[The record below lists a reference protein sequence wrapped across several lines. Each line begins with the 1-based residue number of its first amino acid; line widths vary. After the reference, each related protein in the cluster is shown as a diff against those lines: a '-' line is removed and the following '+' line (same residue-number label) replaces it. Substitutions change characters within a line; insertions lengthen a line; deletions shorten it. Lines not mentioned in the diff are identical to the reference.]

1 MWAAKQIQTKIAVKN
16 AIMIRA
22 ALKVSANRK
31 QIAEQ
36 FEAVDLQPSSSPTQ
50 DNAWVR
56 SWALMNVKI
65 DTKPLKKA
73 VERSVAEGWVTGQ
86 KAADHTIKYAAQRL
100 HKASVAEIVSDPNA
114 DVWKGWKPGDAA
126 TAALLARP
134 YGLQIL
140 LATAEKDIRGI
151 ERTLIDQ
158 IGTRLAE
165 GKRQGLSIQDMA
177 DSLSGV
183 IDNPARALTIAT
195 TEVSRAVNT
204 SAQTRYQEAKLTKN
218 QWMGIDPCD
227 TCAMNDGEIV
237 EIGAPFAS
245 GDTQP
250 PAHPNCLCTLL
261 PVISKEDFVDRTEEA
276 TAATDALFEESVKRE
291 EELTPVMMAVSQATS
306 GTISGLRFRLKQP
319 KSLRRKI
326 VDQVEKGEY
335 ATAAESAANVSDA
348 VRYTISYDSKN
359 YVKSVASTI
368 DDMRTRGYELRVKNY
383 WDRADYKGIN
393 IAVKDKTGKTF
404 ELQLHT
410 KESLAIKDDLHA
422 LYEQYRESKNDAQR
436 WKLWNEMVGI
446 AKKIPNPEGFSQ
458 LLKIGTLKYEQ
469 FTDSK
474 GVVRRAGEGLFKPV
488 KIPDVKLPPVE
499 TLKPVAPIK
508 PADVTYRG
516 SHMAP
521 DIESGA
527 PLHNIAANDIY
538 PTDVY
543 QGTNVRL
550 YGSGYPEM
558 DKKIHELIS
567 KVKGNPEAEV
577 TVYRA
582 VPKNAV
588 KPTITSGDW
597 ITPIKEYAVQH
608 GESNLGNDYQIIA
621 MRVKAKDVYTSGD
634 SLLEWGYSPA
644 TAMQPI
650 PVTTQVAQ
658 PVDIM
663 FAANRAVKVENQ
675 AAQLYADYFL
685 TEKDLV
691 NALRTTVGYDLT
703 ETTTGATVKVYF
715 EKQHPD
721 LKGKTKE
728 FAVLAD
734 AQRLEMYL
742 KNKMA
747 KQGFEETLNSGT
759 LRPNVVEEL
768 KKAETIAKEKTTQA
782 MQTGNVTIAIKL
794 EDLFKVFKDKRF
806 KNQFETMTSNGMLDD
821 KFRKVSEAAVQNIP
835 VQAAPT
841 ERSIYGYITTN
852 EKIQNTVPDEGFEN
866 GIKRLWDNKLSINSD
881 AVDQY
886 GDIRIVLKP
895 EVKQR
900 TTVTIGDSLYSGKL
914 ADKITSP
921 NPDLINM
928 GLYDNGVSVHTA
940 RPTFG
945 YMEAQIQGIVT
956 VDDIAMIYVPKGID
970 IKLLGDMIN
979 NDGINIPI
987 VER

>member
-1 MWAAKQIQTKIAVKN
+1 MWEAKRIQTKIAAQNAVK
-16 AIMIRA
+16 IRA
-22 ALKVSANRK
+22 ALRVSANK
-31 QIAEQ
+31 KEIAEN
-36 FEAVDLQPSSSPTQ
+36 FLAINLQPSGNPTQ
-50 DNAWVR
+50 DNVRAR
-56 SWALMNVKI
+56 SWALINVKVN
-65 DTKPLKKA
+65 TKPLKNA
-73 VERSVAEGWVTGQ
+73 VERAVAEGWVTGQ
-86 KAADHTIKYAAQRL
+86 KAADHTIKYAAKRL
-100 HKASVAEIVSDPNA
+100 HKASVTDIVTDPSA
-114 DVWKGWKPGDAA
+114 DVWRGWKPGDAA

-140 LATAEKDIRGI
+140 LQIAEKDIRGI
-151 ERTLIDQ
+151 ERTMIDQ

-177 DSLSGV
+177 DSISDV
-183 IDNPARALTIAT
+183 IDSPARALTIAT

-261 PVISKEDFVDRTEEA
+261 PVISNEDFVDRTEEA
-276 TAATDALFEESVKRE
+276 TAATDALFEESLRRE
-291 EELTPVMMAVSQATS
+291 EELTPVMMEIAQRTA
-306 GTISGLRFRLKQP
+306 GNLSGLRFRLKQP

-326 VDQVEKGEY
+326 VDQVQKGEY
-335 ATAAESAANVSDA
+335 ATAGESAANISDA
-348 VRYTISYDSKN
+348 VRYTISYDSNN
-359 YVKSVASTI
+359 YVKSVASTL

-393 IAVKDKTGKTF
+393 VAVKDKTGKTF

-410 KESLAIKDDLHA
+410 KESLAIKDDLHV
-422 LYEQYRESKNDAQR
+422 LYEKYRESKNDAER
-436 WKLWNEMVGI
+436 WELWNKMTDL
-446 AKKIPNPEGFSQ
+446 AKHIPNPEGFSD
-458 LLKIGTLKYEQ
+458 LLNIGTLKYEY

-474 GVVRRAGEGLFKPV
+474 GAIRRAGEGLFKPV
-488 KIPDVKLPPVE
+488 KTPAVKLPPVE
-499 TLKPVAPIK
+499 TLKPV
-508 PADVTYRG
+508 
-516 SHMAP
+516 
-521 DIESGA
+521 ES
-527 PLHNIAANDIY
+527 
-538 PTDVY
+538 V
-543 QGTNVRL
+543 
-550 YGSGYPEM
+550 
-558 DKKIHELIS
+558 
-567 KVKGNPEAEV
+567 
-577 TVYRA
+577 
-582 VPKNAV
+582 
-588 KPTITSGDW
+588 
-597 ITPIKEYAVQH
+597 
-608 GESNLGNDYQIIA
+608 
-621 MRVKAKDVYTSGD
+621 
-634 SLLEWGYSPA
+634 
-644 TAMQPI
+644 MQPI
-650 PVTTQVAQ
+650 PVTTQVAK
-658 PVDIM
+658 PVDMM
-663 FAANRAVKVENQ
+663 FAANRSVKVENQ
-675 AAQLYADYFL
+675 VSELYANYFL
-685 TEKDLV
+685 TEKDLID
-691 NALRTTVGYDLT
+691 ALRTTVGYDLT
-703 ETTTGATVKVYF
+703 ETTTGATVKAYF
-715 EKQHPD
+715 EKQYPD

-742 KNKMA
+742 KNKIA
-747 KQGFEETLNSGT
+747 KQEFEKTLNSAT

-768 KKAETIAKEKTTQA
+768 KKAETIAKQKTIEA

-821 KFRKVSEAAVQNIP
+821 KFRKISEAAVQNIP

-852 EKIQNTVPDEGFEN
+852 QKIQNTVPDETFEN
-866 GIKRLWDNKLSINSD
+866 SIKRLWDNKLSINSD

-921 NPDLINM
+921 NPDLTNM
-928 GLYDNGVSVHTA
+928 GLYHNGVSVHTA

-970 IKLLGDMIN
+970 IKLLSGIIN

>member
-36 FEAVDLQPSSSPTQ
+36 FEAVDLQPSSNPTQ

-100 HKASVAEIVSDPNA
+100 YKASVTDIVTDPNA

-151 ERTLIDQ
+151 ERTIIDQ

-261 PVISKEDFVDRTEEA
+261 PVISKEDFVDRTEEG

-291 EELTPVMMAVSQATS
+291 EELTPVMMEVSQAS
-306 GTISGLRFRLKQP
+306 GGTISGLRFRLKQP
-319 KSLRRKI
+319 GSLRRKI

-335 ATAAESAANVSDA
+335 ATAKESAENISDA
-348 VRYTISYDSKN
+348 VRYTISYDSDN
-359 YVKSVASTI
+359 YVKSVAATL

-393 IAVKDKTGKTF
+393 IAVKDKAGKTF

-410 KESLAIKDDLHA
+410 KESLAIKEDLHA
-422 LYEQYRESKNDAQR
+422 LYERYRKSKNDAER
-436 WKLWNEMVGI
+436 WELWNEMVGI
-446 AKKIPNPEGFSQ
+446 AKKIPQPKGFED

-474 GVVRRAGEGLFKPV
+474 GVVRRAGEGIFKPI
-488 KIPDVKLPPVE
+488 KIPAVKLPPVE
-499 TLKPVAPIK
+499 VLKPVETVIK
-508 PADVTYRG
+508 P
-516 SHMAP
+516 
-521 DIESGA
+521 
-527 PLHNIAANDIY
+527 L
-538 PTDVY
+538 
-543 QGTNVRL
+543 
-550 YGSGYPEM
+550 
-558 DKKIHELIS
+558 
-567 KVKGNPEAEV
+567 
-577 TVYRA
+577 
-582 VPKNAV
+582 
-588 KPTITSGDW
+588 
-597 ITPIKEYAVQH
+597 
-608 GESNLGNDYQIIA
+608 
-621 MRVKAKDVYTSGD
+621 
-634 SLLEWGYSPA
+634 
-644 TAMQPI
+644 
-650 PVTTQVAQ
+650 PVVTQVAQ
-658 PVDIM
+658 PVDMM
-663 FAANRAVKVENQ
+663 FAANRAVKVENEV
-675 AAQLYADYFL
+675 AQLYANYFL
-685 TEKDLV
+685 TEKDLID
-691 NALRTTVGYDLT
+691 ALRTTVGYDLT
-703 ETTTGATVKVYF
+703 ETTTGATVKAYF

-721 LKGKTKE
+721 LKGQAKE
-728 FAVLAD
+728 LAVIAD

-742 KNKMA
+742 KNKTT
-747 KQGFEETLNSGT
+747 KQEFDETLDSGT

-768 KKAETIAKEKTTQA
+768 RKAETIAKQKVTEA
-782 MQTGNVTIAIKL
+782 MQTGSVTIAIKL
-794 EDLFKVFKDKRF
+794 EDFFKVLRDKRF

-821 KFRKVSEAAVQNIP
+821 KYRKISEAAVQEIS

-841 ERSIYGYITTN
+841 ERSIYGYITTK

-866 GIKRLWDNKLSINSD
+866 GIKRLWDNRLSINSD

-895 EVKQR
+895 QVKER

-921 NPDLINM
+921 NPDFVNM
-928 GLYDNGVSVHTA
+928 GLYRNGVSVYTA
-940 RPTFG
+940 RPTFS

-956 VDDIAMIYVPKGID
+956 VEDIATIYVPQGVDIEMLKELIRKTGID
-970 IKLLGDMIN
+970 I
-979 NDGINIPI
+979 PI
-987 VER
+987 VQR